1 MKNWQWA
8 LFLSCAFYVSCVNF
22 SQLQAQTVL
31 TQDIDMSTLSE
42 EEIAE
47 AKQRLKRK
55 RDCERYI
62 DISKNADFTQ
72 KELEENII
80 IQFGDESVNC
90 WTFVKNEEARIKQDQ
105 QAKEKAKKKIYITVK
120 DITED
125 LLEQE
130 SDQVKRLRNR
140 LNFTGDNE

>member
-1 MKNWQWA
+1 MKNWQGA
-8 LFLSCAFYVSCVNF
+8 LFLSCAFYLSCVNF
-22 SQLQAQTVL
+22 SELDAQTAL
-31 TQDIDMSTLSE
+31 NQSIDTSELSE

-62 DISKNADFTQ
+62 GISRNAGFTQ

-80 IQFGDESVNC
+80 IRFGDESVNC
-90 WTFVKNEEARIKQDQ
+90 WTFVKNEEKRIQQDK
-105 QAKEKAKKKIYITVK
+105 QAKEKAEKKIYITVK

-125 LLEQE
+125 LLEKE
-130 SDQVKRLRNR
+130 SDQVKRLRNK
-140 LNFTGDNE
+140 LTFTGDKE